1 MDWLLA
7 TIWYL
12 IGVWASTWLARRLL
26 GRPVPLAP
34 ALGAT
39 LLGLVAGL
47 GGAALMRAS
56 NPGRGLYA
64 VDFAVISW
72 LTTLVLVALG
82 SLLARPPRPGGT
94 RPTIGAPHPPH
105 PLRAMRRRLARLG
118 RYAQVAG
125 LAARYGLAAQS
136 RRHARRRGQ
145 PVGVAGTTS
154 MDLAA
159 ALQQAGGMF
168 VKLGQALSTRPD
180 VVPPPLLAR
189 LATLQ
194 DQVTEVPADEVLA
207 LLTAELGAPPEQ
219 TFARLDPT
227 PLAAASMAQVHRPL
241 LPDGGQV
248 AVKAL
253 RPGIEELVGRD
264 LDIMGRLAR
273 GLHEHTRWARQLG
286 ILELVRGFADNLTQE
301 LDLRIEARNTTTIAD
316 QLGPAAAVRI
326 PAVHAELTTRRL
338 LVSEYLDGTSLQRA
352 GPLLERLGAD
362 RTGLARTL
370 LSCMLRQLLG
380 GGVFHADPHPGN
392 VLILGDGTLAL
403 LDFGAVGRLDPL
415 QQAALQGVL
424 VALAGRDPQALADA
438 LGGVTTTRELADPD
452 LLARALARL
461 LTARLGPGMGVSAQL
476 LDELFRLLLDF
487 GLAVDAELAGVFR
500 AMITLEGTLRLLDP
514 EFNLLE
520 EAQRAAGG
528 LLAERV
534 VADSLEAAVGGE
546 LLGALPL
553 LRRVPRHLDRLA
565 TGLQRGTLA
574 VHARPLADRRDVR
587 TLADLVNRVALAILA
602 AGTAISSALLLA
614 VSGGPRIAG
623 RLGAYGLLGTI
634 GLAAAIILGMR
645 VVVATTHDPDNQ

>member
-26 GRPVPLAP
+26 GKPIPLAQ

-39 LLGLVAGL
+39 LLGLVTGL

-64 VDFAVISW
+64 VDFAVISC
-72 LTTLVLVALG
+72 LTTLVLVALL
-82 SLLARPPRPGGT
+82 SLLARPRRPSAA
-94 RPTIGAPHPPH
+94 RPTIRPPH
-105 PLRAMRRRLARLG
+105 PLRAMRRRWSRIR
-118 RYAQVAG
+118 RYAQVVLLAAQCG
-125 LAARYGLAAQS
+125 LAAHP
-136 RRHARRRGQ
+136 RRRQRRRGQ
-145 PVGVAGTTS
+145 PVGAAGNTT

-180 VVPPPLLAR
+180 MVPPHLLAR
-189 LATLQ
+189 LAMLQ
-194 DQVTEVPADEVLA
+194 DQVVEVPADEVIT
-207 LLTAELGAPPEQ
+207 LLTAELGAPPER
-219 TFARLDPT
+219 TFVWFDPT
-227 PLAAASMAQVHRPL
+227 PVAAASMAQVHRAQ
-241 LPDGGQV
+241 LPSGAQV

-253 RPGIEELVGRD
+253 RPGIEELVSRD
-264 LDIMGRLAR
+264 
-273 GLHEHTRWARQLG
+273 
-286 ILELVRGFADNLTQE
+286 LVRGFADNLIQE
-301 LDLRIEARNTTTIAD
+301 LDFRIEARNTMTIAD
-316 QLGPAAAVRI
+316 QLGPASPVRI
-326 PAVHAELTTRRL
+326 PAVYAELTTPKM
-338 LVSEYLDGTSLQRA
+338 LVTEFLDGTSLQRA
-352 GPLLERLGAD
+352 GPLLDSLDAD
-362 RTGLARTL
+362 RNGLARTL
-370 LSCMLRQLLG
+370 LACMLQQILG
-380 GGVFHADPHPGN
+380 NGVFHADPHPGN

-403 LDFGAVGRLDPL
+403 LDFGSVGRLDPL
-415 QQAALQGVL
+415 QQSALQGVL

-438 LGGVTTTRELADPD
+438 LGGVTTARELADQE
-452 LLARALARL
+452 LLERALARFL
-461 LTARLGPGMGVSAQL
+461 VTRFGPGMGVSAEL
-476 LDELFRLLLDF
+476 LDDLFRLLLDF
-487 GLAVDAELAGVFR
+487 GLAFDSEVAGVFR

-514 EFNLLE
+514 DFNLLD
-520 EAQRAAGG
+520 EAQRVAGD
-528 LLAERV
+528 LLTERV
-534 VADSLEAAVGGE
+534 VPDSLEATLGGE

-587 TLADLVNRVALAILA
+587 TLADLVNRIALSILG
-602 AGTAISSALLLA
+602 AGTAISSVLLLA

-645 VVVATTHDPDNQ
+645 VVVATNHDPDDQ